1 MPDIL
6 TKLQPDRD
14 LQCYFFNP
22 SAIAAMSEAT
32 PMSFKVT
39 GSWRQQFDWAVIE
52 WNRDNVFEH
61 PAFRNLPDGDLSGI
75 TLTYDER
82 RTNCIPLDSDLFA
95 TVDWPSLR
103 IWASTGGVEQLYKV
117 HLNDDDHKTAIE
129 GSYQS
134 ATADFVLG
142 GTITQDDYIGL
153 AWTGE
158 HYTHQA
164 YFDDTIESVIN
175 QLVLAVNAVSPIMH
189 AEQIGTDTIRLTYV
203 GQGQTFGASTS
214 GANGNRFGI
223 YSLISGVGTESWNL
237 PWQQM
242 SGGTSPTAWRITLPF
257 ASLHYEGG
265 GTSTVPVTAVRKMR
279 WTYSADFQPASY
291 VRSDFEV
298 AITNWSVTGTNL
310 TYKVAGPGSRRIN
323 DDDTSALTYTSGD
336 WTTVTGNFY
345 GATIHQTAK
354 HGASFT
360 CRYNTPLAHSLYL
373 GTRYTNVGAVIS
385 VTLDGHTLDAIS
397 SNIAGEDVLARIHL
411 GELSAGSHTLVVTNT
426 SADGTLELGPSFY
439 FDFVEIAISVTS
451 LPAFPSIPSTTL
463 ATDWDTNH
471 SIALP
476 PERTAWMIHSLGFQG
491 RLNHYVGALWFFE
504 MIRDGHSYASAPVT
518 FTGTPAPDAITTISI
533 GLSDPMGSPQTLI
546 EHLNLIGDTPT
557 TIAKAYEL
565 MLNDGYTAVWAQA
578 SGNVLTIYSRTMG
591 NAGNNLQVSGTPT
604 SGAFQAIGSGPFTG
618 GSDGLW
624 HTDLGSTNKVNRAAK
639 DWARAFFV
647 AAKGYGIDACAA
659 FSTELQF
666 ADTSLTAGIA
676 QRYPSGHPVT
686 LNTPAIQTN
695 FSPTSLAYW
704 KNVHLEMATV
714 FQDAAMQPFLQF
726 GEVQWWYFADDND
739 GTLPVP
745 APLPGLPFYDD
756 YTKAAF
762 HAAYGRD
769 LAFIANGSVL
779 PSLYPDE
786 AAFLPTLIG
795 AFTAA
800 IMSYVRATIS
810 NCRFEVLYPPDVNDT
825 PFDRA
830 INFPAGDWT
839 STALDC
845 LKTESF
851 SYTGARNL
859 NKSQQSIDF
868 SANAGFP
875 ASKRSH
881 LIGISD
887 PISPWI
893 KEYNMALEENLE
905 SVVLF
910 ALDQFCLIGY
920 PLPIDGGI
928 RRSVSFG

>member
-32 PMSFKVT
+32 PTSFKVT

-103 IWASTGGVEQLYKV
+103 IWETTGGVELLHKV
-117 HLNDDDHKTAIE
+117 PLNKFATAIE
-129 GSYQS
+129 GSYQC
-134 ATADFVLG
+134 ATVEFDLG
-142 GTITQDDYIGL
+142 GSLTPDDYVGL
-153 AWTGE
+153 AWRGE
-158 HYTHQA
+158 HYTYQIRA
-164 YFDDTIESVIN
+164 GDPIGYVVD
-175 QLVLAVNAVSPIMH
+175 QLIAAVVAFSPIMF
-189 AEQIGTDTIRLTYV
+189 AEKMGTSGIRLTYAGSNLGLRLAV
-203 GQGQTFGASTS
+203 ADSTA
-214 GANGNRFGI
+214 GANGNRFGV
-223 YSLISGVGTESWNL
+223 YSFVSGAGTESWNL

-242 SGGTSPTAWRITLPF
+242 SGGTSPTVWRISIPF
-257 ASLHYEGG
+257 AALSWTVDGVTY
-265 GTSTVPVTAVRKMR
+265 TVPTTAVRKMR

-291 VRSDFEV
+291 LRGDFEV

-310 TYKVAGPGSRRIN
+310 TYKVAGPGSRRI
-323 DDDTSALTYTSGD
+323 DDNDTSGLTYTGV
-336 WTTVTGNFY
+336 WTTGAGNFY
-345 GATIHQTAK
+345 GATIHETVRN
-354 HGASFT
+354 GASFT
-360 CRYNTPLAHSLYL
+360 CRYNTPLTHSLYL
-373 GTRYTNVGAVIS
+373 GTRYTDPGASIS
-385 VTLDGHTLDAIS
+385 VTVDGTEVGPFSL
-397 SNIAGEDVLARIHL
+397 NIPGEDVLARIFL
-411 GELSAGSHTLVVTNT
+411 GEFAAGTHAVVVTIT
-426 SADGTLELGPSFY
+426 SADGPSFY
-439 FDFVEIAISVTS
+439 FDFVEIAVPATA
-451 LPAFPSIPSTTL
+451 LPIFPLIPTTTL

-476 PERTAWMIHSLGFQG
+476 PERTAWMIHSLGFGG

-905 SVVLF
+905 SIVLF